1 VFGQAT
7 VAVIS
12 AIFHVMAAHQPYQD
26 LGADYFIRRHARARR
41 ARRMLQPRVRRS
53 RNDLRTLGWSI
64 LETSNGVVCTPPEAA

>member
-1 VFGQAT
+1 MFGQAT

-12 AIFHVMAAHQPYQD
+12 AIFHVMAPYQD
-26 LGADYFIRRHARARR
+26 LGADYFIRRHAPARR
-41 ARRMLQPRVRRS
+41 ARRS

>member
-41 ARRMLQPRVRRS
+41 ARRS